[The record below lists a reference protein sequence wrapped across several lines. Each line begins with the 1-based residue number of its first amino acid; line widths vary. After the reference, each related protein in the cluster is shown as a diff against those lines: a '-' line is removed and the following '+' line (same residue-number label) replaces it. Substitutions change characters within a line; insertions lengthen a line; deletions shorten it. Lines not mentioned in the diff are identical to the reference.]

1 MLPERTIH
9 REDPLSE
16 ERKGPSSPH
25 RLHTIVPEVGGG
37 YGKQVRRVDR
47 TNGWRALHHSRK
59 GIAVL
64 LIATVPTMELFEL
77 LCMIGIVAEKIRS
90 EDRVLVRI
98 LRRLLATM
106 LSLQGLGS
114 LASLKPTVEKVSY
127 RG

>member
-64 LIATVPTMELFEL
+64 LIATVPTMELKKL
-77 LCMIGIVAEKIRS
+77 QNKNNKNTKKNKTK
-90 EDRVLVRI
+90 DRVLVRI
-98 LRRLLATM
+98 LRRRLATM
-106 LSLQGLGS
+106 LSLQG
-114 LASLKPTVEKVSY
+114 
-127 RG
+127 